1 MVPRTISYGLGRAG
15 FGVNRRNNP
24 EMLVPILGV
33 WLRQRYG
40 SLLPLFVVASA
51 GQLVGAALL
60 AAFGRV
66 TCPADDPDWEKKQA

>member
-1 MVPRTISYGLGRAG
+1 MLNAIGNTGAQVCGLR
-15 FGVNRRNNP
+15 
-24 EMLVPILGV
+24 VPILGV

-51 GQLVGAALL
+51 GQLVGAALF

>member
-1 MVPRTISYGLGRAG
+1 MLNAIGNTGAQVCGL
-15 FGVNRRNNP
+15 
-24 EMLVPILGV
+24 LVPILGV

-51 GQLVGAALL
+51 GQLVGAALF

-66 TCPADDPDWEKKQA
+66 TCPADDPDWEQKQTEKKQA